1 MTKLI
6 SIVALVGTVSSVDL
20 PRTFDVFGPQARTF
34 AWHLKSTLDPD
45 RLVPQ
50 VRQIL
55 RI

>member
-1 MTKLI
+1 MTKLV
-6 SIVALVGTVSSVDL
+6 SIVALIGTVSWVDL
-20 PRTFDVFGPQARTF
+20 PHTFDVFGPQARTL

-45 RLVPQ
+45 RLAPQ